1 MAKAAADQML
11 DLHEKLSAQS
21 WNLMKGKQADYGKDG
36 DPLANFRLAENLGV
50 DPRFGVLLRMMDKM
64 SRLSTSVTKGLA
76 NESRTDSIL
85 DIINYA
91 VIFEA
96 LSREKDG

>member
-1 MAKAAADQML
+1 MEVLYLNSDLTEKAY
-11 DLHEKLSAQS
+11 DLMQA
-21 WNLMKGKQADYGKDG
+21 KQADYGKDG

-76 NESRTDSIL
+76 NESRTDSVL

-96 LSREKDG
+96 LSREKDEVK

>member
-1 MAKAAADQML
+1 MAKTTAEQVL
-11 DLHEKLSAQS
+11 DLHAKLGTQAY
-21 WNLMKGKQADYGKDG
+21 NLMMAKQADYGKDG

>member
-1 MAKAAADQML
+1 MSRATPLEMQGLHDALTAKAL
-11 DLHEKLSAQS
+11 T
-21 WNLMKGKQADYGKDG
+21 LMKGKQADYGKEG
-36 DPLANFRLAENLGV
+36 DCLANFRLAENLGV